1 MSADN
6 VLKGFVKPAFYED
19 IENSYVIDVRIP
31 DSYKTSA
38 IQGAVNIPLAQL
50 RGRLSEVPKDK
61 KVILVCDSG
70 YTSYLASRILIQNGF
85 NNVYSLMA
93 GMKLYKEIQKDKESK
108 VVKKAKVKVA
118 LNSNANVIK
127 VDACGLS
134 CPGPIMKLAQNIEQ
148 IQDGDVLE
156 IISTDKGFYSDVEA
170 WCNSTN
176 NTLVSLDNVD
186 KKIVATIKKGQEQN
200 IVSKD
205 KNGQTIVVFSSDLDK
220 ALASFIIANGA
231 KASGKDVTLFFT
243 FWGLNILRKDNINVK
258 KSFLDKMFGLMM
270 PKGADKLTLS
280 KLNMGGLGSI
290 LMKWVMKNKNI
301 STLKDLIDEAQKQG
315 VKFIACQM
323 SMDVMGIKKEEL
335 LDGVEI
341 AGVAKYI
348 AESSNANSNL
358 FI

>member
-1 MSADN
+1 
-6 VLKGFVKPAFYED
+6 
-19 IENSYVIDVRIP
+19 
-31 DSYKTSA
+31 
-38 IQGAVNIPLAQL
+38 
-50 RGRLSEVPKDK
+50 
-61 KVILVCDSG
+61 
-70 YTSYLASRILIQNGF
+70 
-85 NNVYSLMA
+85 
-93 GMKLYKEIQKDKESK
+93 
-108 VVKKAKVKVA
+108 
-118 LNSNANVIK
+118 
-127 VDACGLS
+127 
-134 CPGPIMKLAQNIEQ
+134 MKLAQNIEQ

-200 IVSKD
+200 IASKD

-258 KSFLDKMFGLMM
+258 KSLLDKMFGLMM

-301 STLKDLIDEAQKQG
+301 STLKELIDEAQKQG